1 MYLIK
6 LKLLMRG
13 LSLESGQVVAWDD
26 SIINSVKK
34 DFITILKDMKDLKDV
49 TIPRSMK
56 QALQDARKKPIL
68 MVFGDGTIQAYCT
81 LAFVKWDLEDG
92 AAPSSL
98 LCDIKEVGTYV

>member
-13 LSLESGQVVAWDD
+13 LSLESGQIVAWDD
-26 SIINSVKK
+26 LIIDSVKK

-56 QALQDARKKPIL
+56 QA
-68 MVFGDGTIQAYCT
+68 
-81 LAFVKWDLEDG
+81 
-92 AAPSSL
+92 
-98 LCDIKEVGTYV
+98 